1 MVSYVTRMSEERVSL
16 GSWCGKHRE
25 RNHWG
30 DLVVDGCTILGRIS
44 SRCDVGIWTELG
56 WPLIETKGE

>member
-1 MVSYVTRMSEERVSL
+1 MSEERVSL